1 MLGFLRYVTSQET
14 ALADN
19 VFFEENGYF
28 AWAFAAPLENGKW
41 EAFMFFERKA
51 DHAKEFTPSIKHRIV
66 AEFDSRDEA
75 MSEAGSWAIER
86 MQRDETKLP
95 GGGFVN
101 NG

>member
-1 MLGFLRYVTSQET
+1 MTTSSTLTIVLRATI
-14 ALADN
+14 
-19 VFFEENGYF
+19 
-28 AWAFAAPLENGKW
+28 
-41 EAFMFFERKA
+41 M
-51 DHAKEFTPSIKHRIV
+51 HRIV

-86 MQRDETKLP
+86 MQRDETKLQ

>member
-1 MLGFLRYVTSQET
+1 M
-14 ALADN
+14 ADN

-51 DHAKEFTPSIKHRIV
+51 DHAKEFAPSIKHRIV

-86 MQRDETKLP
+86 MQRDETKLR

>member
-1 MLGFLRYVTSQET
+1 M
-14 ALADN
+14 ADN
-19 VFFEENGYF
+19 VFLEGNGYF
-28 AWAFAAPLENGKW
+28 AWAFAAPLENSKR
-41 EAFMFFERKA
+41 EAFVFFERKA

-86 MQRDETKLP
+86 MQRDETKLQ

>member
-1 MLGFLRYVTSQET
+1 M
-14 ALADN
+14 ADN

-28 AWAFAAPLENGKW
+28 AWAFAAPLENGQR
-41 EAFMFFERKA
+41 EDFVFFERKA

-86 MQRDETKLP
+86 MQRDETKRQ

>member
-1 MLGFLRYVTSQET
+1 MAFMLGFLRYVTSQEI

-19 VFFEENGYF
+19 AFFEENGYC
-28 AWAFAAPLENGKW
+28 AWAFAAPLEK
-41 EAFMFFERKA
+41 KA

-75 MSEAGSWAIER
+75 MSEAGSRAIER
-86 MQRDETKLP
+86 MQRDETKLQ

>member
-1 MLGFLRYVTSQET
+1 MRRNFTSS
-14 ALADN
+14 
-19 VFFEENGYF
+19 V
-28 AWAFAAPLENGKW
+28 
-41 EAFMFFERKA
+41 
-51 DHAKEFTPSIKHRIV
+51 KHRIL

-86 MQRDETKLP
+86 MQRDETRLQ

>member
-1 MLGFLRYVTSQET
+1 M
-14 ALADN
+14 ADN

-28 AWAFAAPLENGKW
+28 AWAFAASLENSKR
-41 EAFMFFERKA
+41 EAFVFFVRKA

-66 AEFDSRDEA
+66 AEFGSRDEA
-75 MSEAGSWAIER
+75 MSEAGAWAIER
-86 MQRDETKLP
+86 MQRDETKLQ